1 MDFPG
6 RVIHT
11 DSSLAIDDR
20 LIQCKQPPKILFPA
34 PVEGWLAGLC
44 GIAFQYQTLG
54 IHTDVTDVTDVSS
67 RKKNAFYSAVVIDQ
81 ASLINYH

>member
-34 PVEGWLAGLC
+34 PVEAGWLVSVGLR
-44 GIAFQYQTLG
+44 FSTR
-54 IHTDVTDVTDVSS
+54 H
-67 RKKNAFYSAVVIDQ
+67 
-81 ASLINYH
+81 